1 MSALFRNKHFTFI
14 MHISI
19 WTGYVFFNYFLY
31 LIEENYAPFYIYF
44 SKYLISA
51 ITFYGM
57 SFGLKKT
64 ILRKQWVILL
74 AMVLL
79 TYANEFF
86 LRIFIGVIFN
96 PWLQNQPISLK
107 EIDIVFTATGA
118 LWWWFQFTMFAIA
131 YSISKIF
138 VLREREKNKL
148 IIEKKKRESENMIL
162 QHQKLELQQANLQLE
177 KKHIE
182 LENAF
187 LRAQIN
193 PHFLHNTLNFLFS
206 KSINAGV
213 YDLAD
218 AIMVLSNVMRFSL
231 EAQPDENGRVAV
243 SQELEHLKNVIKI
256 NEIRFNKTYFLDY
269 QVEGDSDNAK
279 IIPLVLITM
288 VENAF
293 KYGELFDPENPVR
306 IHICILNNRFTF
318 YLHNKKR
325 SHGAKEPTHGIGV
338 VNSIKRLRA
347 AYGEEG
353 YSIDIQQDAV
363 FYSVKVT
370 INNLNHIEPSAIPLS
385 SSATPLTVRA

>member
-1 MSALFRNKHFTFI
+1 MSALFRNKYFTF
-14 MHISI
+14 SI
-19 WTGYVFFNYFLY
+19 HTAAWMLYVLFNYFLY
-31 LIEENYAPFYIYF
+31 LIEEAYTPFYLYF

-57 SFGLKKT
+57 SFGIRRAVLKRRW
-64 ILRKQWVILL
+64 LVLF
-74 AMVLL
+74 AMILL
-79 TYANEFF
+79 TYSGEFF

-96 PWLQNQPISLK
+96 PWLQNRPISLK
-107 EIDIVFTATGA
+107 EIDILFTATGA
-118 LWWWFQFTMFAIA
+118 LWWWFQFTIFAIA
-131 YSISKIF
+131 YSISGIF

-148 IIEKKKRESENMIL
+148 LIEKKERESENMIL
-162 QHQKLELQQANLQLE
+162 QHQKLELQQTNLQLE

-256 NEIRFNKTYFLDY
+256 NEIRFNKVYCLDY
-269 QVEGDSDNAK
+269 RVQGDPDNAK
-279 IIPLVLITM
+279 IIPLILITM

-293 KYGELFDPENPVR
+293 KYGELFDPENPLK
-306 IHICILNNRFTF
+306 IHIDIVDNYFNF

-325 SHGAKEPTHGIGV
+325 TNGAKEPTHGIGV
-338 VNSIKRLRA
+338 VNSIKRLQA

-363 FYSVKVT
+363 FYSVRVV
-370 INNLNHIEPSAIPLS
+370 INNLNYVEQSAIPVV
-385 SSATPLTVRA
+385 SATPILTVRA